1 MVFYGLGRLGIGGSS
16 MKEFRARAKQPRRV
30 LDFPNLV
37 ELQLTSYRWFLE
49 EGLQE
54 LFDSFSPIYDFT
66 GNTSIS
72 LIDFT
77 LGEPKYSV
85 EECRDRDMT
94 FESPIKARVL
104 LKQANKEEIQSE
116 VYLADLPLLTDKG
129 TFVCNAPH
137 RLTVT
142 P

>member
-37 ELQLTSYRWFLE
+37 ELQLNSYRWFLE
-49 EGLQE
+49 EGLKE

-72 LIDFT
+72 LVDFT
-77 LGEPKYSV
+77 LGEPKYTI

-94 FESPIKARVL
+94 FESPIKSKVRL
-104 LKQANKEEIQSE
+104 TQATRAMIESE
-116 VYLADLPLLTDKG
+116 GYLGDLPLLTH
-129 TFVCNAPH
+129 T
-137 RLTVT
+137 
-142 P
+142 